1 MHPARQG
8 NQPVVV
14 AVVCIHRIARA
25 RPGRAGACH
34 EAPIHAADG
43 KAVKEETLCLPVK
56 PATAG
61 RQQASVLCPA
71 PSFFFPD
78 AQRFVGSQSRNRPT
92 GHGLW
97 AASTLVPAQ
106 SVREPSG
113 LRAWALT
120 VVCSL
125 PRGNQ
130 LAVLRVVLPH
140 LTLFI
145 VTSRR

>member
-25 RPGRAGACH
+25 RTGRAGACH

-71 PSFFFPD
+71 PSFFFFRCATIRWQPVT
-78 AQRFVGSQSRNRPT
+78 QQT
-92 GHGLW
+92 HW
-97 AASTLVPAQ
+97 A
-106 SVREPSG
+106 R
-113 LRAWALT
+113 
-120 VVCSL
+120 SL
-125 PRGNQ
+125 GC
-130 LAVLRVVLPH
+130 
-140 LTLFI
+140 
-145 VTSRR
+145 

>member
-25 RPGRAGACH
+25 RTGRAGACH

-71 PSFFFPD
+71 PSFFF
-78 AQRFVGSQSRNRPT
+78 QMRNDS
-92 GHGLW
+92 L
-97 AASTLVPAQ
+97 AASHATDPLGTV
-106 SVREPSG
+106 SG
-113 LRAWALT
+113 LLVR
-120 VVCSL
+120 
-125 PRGNQ
+125 
-130 LAVLRVVLPH
+130 
-140 LTLFI
+140 
-145 VTSRR
+145 